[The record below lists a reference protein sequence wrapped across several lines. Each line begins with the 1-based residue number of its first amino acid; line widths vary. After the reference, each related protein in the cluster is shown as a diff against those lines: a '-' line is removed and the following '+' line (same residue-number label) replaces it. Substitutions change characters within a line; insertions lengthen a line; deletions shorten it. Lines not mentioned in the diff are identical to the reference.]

1 MIQINLI
8 PSIKAEYVKA
18 QRTKRMVVTISVIAI
33 AVAVGV
39 VGLLAA
45 YAYGAQSLQLNNAQD
60 VTKKLEKQIKDVDD
74 LDKILTIQNQL
85 TALTPLHESK
95 PVMTR
100 LFTYLQQTTPKDV
113 TLSKYA
119 VSNTEST
126 WSVEGKAPSIEAVN
140 KYVDTIKFTEI
151 EGQNGARA
159 FSDVVLTSFAKDG
172 AAGGYTF
179 AVNYKFNSELFASAN
194 PNIKLF
200 VPPIVTTRSQTE
212 LPSGSIFAPANNQEA
227 Q

>member
-1 MIQINLI
+1 MIQINLL

-18 QRTKRMVVTISVIAI
+18 QRTKRMVVTISLIAI
-33 AVAVGV
+33 AVSVGI

-45 YAYGAQSLQLNNAQD
+45 YAYGAQTLQLNNAQD

-85 TALTPLHESK
+85 AALTPLHESK

-113 TLSKYA
+113 TLAKYT
-119 VSNTEST
+119 VNNTEST
-126 WSVEGKAPSIEAVN
+126 WAVEGKAASIESVN

-151 EGQNGARA
+151 EGQNGTRA
-159 FSDVVLTSFAKDG
+159 FSDVVLTSFAKDSG
-172 AAGGYTF
+172 GGYTF
-179 AVNYKFNSELFASAN
+179 AINYKFNSELFASSN

-212 LPSGSIFAPANNQEA
+212 LPSGSIFAPNSTQEA